1 MHLIGRHQADASVVM
16 LLIVPV
22 EEAAAALL
30 IESCLS
36 ALASIWRPRATLR
49 VAAGSQAAQ

>member
-22 EEAAAALL
+22 EEAPAERLGILDTA
-30 IESCLS
+30 ES
-36 ALASIWRPRATLR
+36 ALGTGVGISWF
-49 VAAGSQAAQ
+49 